1 MKRHYKKLQSKQL
14 SYFSQYKRLKIS
26 HKEMLE
32 LGETYIEKQL
42 SYSKK
47 MTETNGVYFKN
58 IPVLKK

>member
-1 MKRHYKKLQSKQL
+1 MKLYYKKLQSKQL

-26 HKEMLE
+26 HKEMLK
-32 LGETYIEKQL
+32 LRETYIEKQF

-47 MTETNGVYFKN
+47 MTEINVVYVKN